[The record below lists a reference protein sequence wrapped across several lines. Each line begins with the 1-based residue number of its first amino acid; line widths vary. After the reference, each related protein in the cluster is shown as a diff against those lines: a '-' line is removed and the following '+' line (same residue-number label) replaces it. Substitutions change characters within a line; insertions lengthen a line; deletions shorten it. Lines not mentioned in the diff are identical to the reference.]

1 MYLRRNQEDVLSE
14 LPERLDMLDWVD
26 LTKRDQEAYRHAV
39 ASRNFMAMR
48 RAAFR
53 ADADSAKVQRL
64 LEIVEESASN
74 GWKVVVFSFFH
85 DVLLSVQAQ
94 LTGSVHGPLTGSV
107 PPTARQGMVDGFAAT
122 PGHAVLLSQIQAGGT
137 GLNMQAASVVVL
149 TEPQWKPSIE
159 DQAVARCHRMGQ
171 VRRVHVHRLLAQD
184 SVDQRML
191 EILESKRALFDE
203 YVRRSA
209 LKDVSADSVDITDTQ
224 ATKLAVKQAEEEI
237 IESERRRLGL
247 AS

>member
-1 MYLRRNQEDVLSE
+1 M
-14 LPERLDMLDWVD
+14 
-26 LTKRDQEAYRHAV
+26 
-39 ASRNFMAMR
+39 
-48 RAAFR
+48 
-53 ADADSAKVQRL
+53 
-64 LEIVEESASN
+64 
-74 GWKVVVFSFFH
+74 
-85 DVLLSVQAQ
+85 
-94 LTGSVHGPLTGSV
+94 
-107 PPTARQGMVDGFAAT
+107 
-122 PGHAVLLSQIQAGGT
+122 LLSQIQAGGT

>member
-1 MYLRRNQEDVLSE
+1 M
-14 LPERLDMLDWVD
+14 
-26 LTKRDQEAYRHAV
+26 
-39 ASRNFMAMR
+39 
-48 RAAFR
+48 
-53 ADADSAKVQRL
+53 
-64 LEIVEESASN
+64 
-74 GWKVVVFSFFH
+74 
-85 DVLLSVQAQ
+85 
-94 LTGSVHGPLTGSV
+94 
-107 PPTARQGMVDGFAAT
+107 
-122 PGHAVLLSQIQAGGT
+122 LLSQIQAGGT

-159 DQAVARCHRMGQ
+159 DQAVARWHRMGQ